1 MKKITTLA
9 VSLLTAA
16 CMSAGAL
23 AADQPLEKV
32 APFPKAEKGMKRQV
46 IQLPQQQDESALKVE
61 LMIGQTL
68 EVDCNHHRLGGELE
82 SKTLEGWGYDYYV
95 FEKLSGPVSTMMAC
109 PDGKKEKKF
118 VTAGLGDD
126 AMLRYNSKL
135 PIVVYTPSNVDVK
148 YRIWR
153 ADETIGNGRRPL
165 RRTAQTA
172 IKNGSP
178 QAAVFVRAFI
188 RARYPPSACR
198 LSAASAP
205 PAVPHPPPRL
215 AHISAPAL
223 HWSTP
228 ALSRSPPGC
237 RQDEYRRLG

>member
-153 ADETIGNGRRPL
+153 ATRLSVTPSSAKANSANG
-165 RRTAQTA
+165 

-198 LSAASAP
+198 RSAASAP